1 MMPMQLMVVQQPGM
15 PGTVQQHVLV
25 PPGMLPPQQL
35 QPVVLPPQQT
45 PTGVQAVAGELYLG
59 LISATPIPCSFADLP
74 IP

>member
-45 PTGVQAVAGELYLG
+45 PIRMQAVAGEL
-59 LISATPIPCSFADLP
+59 ISALSLQHPGCSFADLP
-74 IP
+74 KP

>member
-1 MMPMQLMVVQQPGM
+1 MQLLVAQQLGM
-15 PGTVQQHVLV
+15 PGMAQQHVFV

-45 PTGVQAVAGELYLG
+45 PTGMQAVAGELYLG